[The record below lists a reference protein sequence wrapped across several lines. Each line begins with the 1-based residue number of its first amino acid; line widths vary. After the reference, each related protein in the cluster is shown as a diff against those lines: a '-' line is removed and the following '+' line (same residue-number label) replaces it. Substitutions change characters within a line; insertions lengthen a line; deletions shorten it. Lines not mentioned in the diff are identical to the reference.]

1 MPDRVSQY
9 ASAALYW
16 RGTHALG
23 WGEIANLS
31 CGITRAGFCAEPL
44 ADAPVA
50 RVGPRKPLK
59 REDHR

>member
-16 RGTHALG
+16 PGTHTLG

-31 CGITRAGFCAEPL
+31 CGITRAGLCAQRL
-44 ADAPVA
+44 ADAQ
-50 RVGPRKPLK
+50 
-59 REDHR
+59 